1 MKINLIVFLII
12 FSVLI
17 IFPTANGQTP
27 TEGTKQKSIEVKIN
41 SSGDVHVKHVIKPLD
56 LPAQI
61 DLIDGIKTN
70 LIVKDKNENDVVFG
84 SADEN
89 ESIMIFPSD
98 GFVIVEY
105 DLLDQLLLKDNIWTW
120 NFLYLESTIFLFPE
134 EVDLVFVNE
143 RPTFLGEAEGITCH
157 GCQMILEY
165 SLDEPIQ
172 FEKIKI
178 QDKEFLIETRTWAEF
193 TPINFDPLE
202 EKLKFEVLD
211 KNKFVTITIP
221 VALLSEPYQIF
232 LDGEKIFSQ
241 DFFSNGTHVWLN
253 IRPQDLGEVSITG
266 LISPE
271 IAEIINS
278 QNNEFWFEYVVIG
291 LIIIAIVIITVFFL
305 KRKNDSTSS

>member
-1 MKINLIVFLII
+1 MCL
-12 FSVLI
+12 

-27 TEGTKQKSIEVKIN
+27 TDESKQKSIEVKID

-70 LIVKDKNENDVVFG
+70 LTVKDKNENDAVFG
-84 SADEN
+84 SVDEN

-105 DLLDQLLLKDNIWTW
+105 DLLDQLLLIDNVWTW
-120 NFLYLESTIFLFPE
+120 DFLYLESTIFIFPE

-143 RPTFLGEAEGITCH
+143 RPTFLGEAKGITCH
-157 GCQMILEY
+157 GCKMILEY
-165 SLDEPIQ
+165 SLSEPIQ

-178 QDKEFLIETRTWAEF
+178 QDKEFLIETRTWAKL
-193 TPINFDPLE
+193 TPINFDPLS
-202 EKLKFEVLD
+202 EKLNFEILD
-211 KNKFVTITIP
+211 KNRFVTMTIP
-221 VALLSEPYQIF
+221 VTLLSEPYQIF
-232 LDGEKIFSQ
+232 LDGEKIFFQEFS
-241 DFFSNGTHVWLN
+241 SNGTHVWLN

-271 IAEIINS
+271 IAEIIHS
-278 QNNEFWFEYVVIG
+278 QNNEFSYEYVAIG
-291 LIIIAIVIITVFFL
+291 LIILVIIIVSIFFL
-305 KRKNDSTSS
+305 KRKK